1 MKPETR
7 NCFLKVLPHITRTSL
22 CFVVVLV
29 HIGNLIGLVSVTWSM
44 KESEESVG
52 SIKEE
57 IERVRALPYTT
68 DPLIATELAGL
79 YLDLGN
85 EIDQDPDQRIAEYK
99 EGARV
104 AQNALDLK
112 EDLADAHFYYAANL
126 GSAAYLQGILASLVN
141 LQDLTDHVTRTLELQ
156 EKHAPAHHM
165 RGMMLEELPWFL
177 GGDSEKALQHL
188 QRAVEIDNYYMHAR
202 LHLGEAYLDRDRINE
217 AIQELQ
223 FVVLNEPRES
233 KRKWAKQ
240 YRPEAERLLNEIN
253 TEILHA
259 SP

>member
-1 MKPETR
+1 M
-7 NCFLKVLPHITRTSL
+7 VL
-22 CFVVVLV
+22 LV
-29 HIGNLIGLVSVTWSM
+29 IIGHLIGLVSVTWSID
-44 KESEESVG
+44 ESVESVE
-52 SIKEE
+52 SIKKE
-57 IERVRALPYTT
+57 IKRIQGLPYAT
-68 DPLIATELAGL
+68 DPVIATRLAGR
-79 YLDLGN
+79 YLALGN

-104 AQNALDLK
+104 AQIALNLK
-112 EDLADAHFYYAANL
+112 EDLANAHFYYAANL

-141 LQDLTDHVTRTLELQ
+141 LQDLTDHVTRTLEIQ

-177 GGDSEKALQHL
+177 GGDSEKALHHL

-202 LHLGEAYLDRDRINE
+202 LHLGEAYLDRDRISE

-223 FVVLNEPRES
+223 FVVRNEPPES
-233 KRKWAKQ
+233 KGKWAKQ

-253 TEILHA
+253 AEFLHA
-259 SP
+259 SPQ

>member
-1 MKPETR
+1 VVI
-7 NCFLKVLPHITRTSL
+7 LVL
-22 CFVVVLV
+22 
-29 HIGNLIGLVSVTWSM
+29 IGHLIGLVNVARSI
-44 KESEESVG
+44 EEPDESVAG
-52 SIKEE
+52 IKKE
-57 IERVRALPYTT
+57 IERVRGLPYTT
-68 DPLIATELAGL
+68 DPVIATKLAGL

-85 EIDQDPDQRIAEYK
+85 EIDQEPDQRIAEYK

-104 AQNALDLK
+104 AQKALNLK

-141 LQDLTDHVTRTLELQ
+141 LGDLTNHVTRTLEIQ
-156 EKHAPAHHM
+156 EAHAPAHHM

-188 QRAVEIDNYYMHAR
+188 QRSVEIDNYYMHAR
-202 LHLGEAYLDRDRINE
+202 LHLGEAYLDRDRIEE

-223 FVVLNEPRES
+223 FVVRNEPPEA
-233 KRKWAKQ
+233 KRKWAQQ
-240 YRPEAERLLNEIN
+240 YRPEAERLLNEID
-253 TEILHA
+253 TEFLHA